1 MMKRILFLF
10 CIIPL
15 LFLHV
20 CAFAQIETGG
30 VDNIFSYGA
39 GLRALSMGGAFIA
52 MENDPTLAYWNPGA
66 MSFNQHMEVS
76 FFGTR
81 TIASSYYFSGF
92 YTNPTVSFG
101 TLSVGALGLYTN
113 GIQSY
118 DENASPITGARTDY
132 LHYQILLSYGY
143 NFNWGFGVGAT
154 AKVEQMRV
162 TDYKGTGASFDVG
175 VYYKPAKLPWL
186 SLGAVVQDVYSTGI
200 KLVDDF
206 ERSTRVYKA
215 GIATNFYSGDN
226 KNTRLSFALDGR
238 FYNDNYNSGQKQF
251 LYDLSFGAEVSFA
264 DALSFRA
271 GYHNFTLDSIG
282 QGLPQGLSLGVGIRR
297 WGFGIDYAVNFE
309 DTDYQGPLDLLM
321 RLGISYRFGLS
332 VEEKKAKIA
341 EDIRKQIDEGIRK
354 VTEKYEDQ
362 LEELT
367 VEYNQEKDRI
377 ITQLDE
383 EYEEKISSLDASLEE
398 SRQEIS
404 SLTTQLAEEKQT
416 LIADLEQ
423 QYENEKAAL
432 ESQFAEERS
441 TYEGQISNLQER
453 FEEESSLNERLL
465 ADEAFK
471 SQKYAQGLQL
481 YSEGEYE
488 EALTEFE
495 TVARFDP
502 DYLSV
507 QEYINRTKAELRDVK
522 TYSPEILAIYYR
534 GIDLFVQK
542 KYDEAITEWEKILE
556 IDPYNK
562 LARRNI
568 REARDRL
575 RKLRELGINQ

>member
-1 MMKRILFLF
+1 MMKRILFLL
-10 CIIPL
+10 CIVLL
-15 LFLHV
+15 LFLYV
-20 CAFAQIETGG
+20 CAYAQLETGG

-39 GLRALSMGGAFIA
+39 GLRALGMGGAFVA
-52 MENDPTLAYWNPGA
+52 MKNDPTLAYWNPGA
-66 MSFNQHMEVS
+66 MSFNQHKEIS

-101 TLSVGALGLYTN
+101 TLSIGALGLYTN

-118 DENASPITGARTDY
+118 DESASPITGARTDY
-132 LHYQILLSYGY
+132 LHYQILISYGY
-143 NFNWGFGVGAT
+143 NFKWGFGVGAS
-154 AKVEQMRV
+154 AKVEQMRI
-162 TDYKGTGASFDVG
+162 TEYKGTGASFDVG
-175 VYYKPAKLPWL
+175 VYYNPEKIPWL
-186 SLGAVVQDVYSTGI
+186 SVGAVVQDVYSTGI
-200 KLVDDF
+200 KLVDEF
-206 ERSTRVYKA
+206 EQSTRVYKA
-215 GIATNFYSGDN
+215 GLATNFYSGEQ

-251 LYDLSFGAEVSFA
+251 LYDLSFGTEVSFVES
-264 DALSFRA
+264 LSFRA
-271 GYHNFTLDSIG
+271 GYHNFTLDSLG
-282 QGLPQGLSLGVGIRR
+282 KGLPQGLSLGIGIRR

-309 DTDYQGPLDLLM
+309 DTDWQGPLDLLM

-332 VEEKKAKIA
+332 MEEKKVKIA
-341 EDIRKQIDEGIRK
+341 EDIRTQIDEGIRK
-354 VTEKYEDQ
+354 VTETYEDK

-377 ITQLDE
+377 IRQLDE
-383 EYEEKISSLDASLEE
+383 KYEEKIGSLDISLEE
-398 SRQEIS
+398 SRQEITN
-404 SLTTQLAEEKQT
+404 LTTQLAEEKQA
-416 LIADLEQ
+416 LIEDLEQ
-423 QYENEKAAL
+423 QYVTDRATL
-432 ESQFAEERS
+432 ESQFAKERS
-441 TYEGQISNLQER
+441 TYEGQISRLQER
-453 FEEESSLNERLL
+453 FEEETSLNERLL

-471 SQKYAQGLQL
+471 SQKYARGLQL
-481 YSEGEYE
+481 YSEGEYD

-542 KYDEAITEWEKILE
+542 NYEEAITEWEKILE

-568 REARDRL
+568 KEARDRL

>member
-1 MMKRILFLF
+1 MMKRFLFLI
-10 CIIPL
+10 CIVPL
-15 LFLHV
+15 LFLHAG
-20 CAFAQIETGG
+20 AFAQLETGG

-39 GLRALSMGGAFIA
+39 GLRALGMGGAFIA
-52 MENDPTLAYWNPGA
+52 MKNDPTLAYWNPGA
-66 MSFNQHMEVS
+66 MSFNQHKEVS

-101 TLSVGALGLYTN
+101 TLSIGALGLYTN

-132 LHYQILLSYGY
+132 LHYQLLISYGY
-143 NFNWGFGVGAT
+143 NFKWGFGVGAS
-154 AKVEQMRV
+154 AKVEQMRI
-162 TDYKGTGASFDVG
+162 TEYKGTGASFDVG
-175 VYYKPAKLPWL
+175 VYYNPAKIPWL
-186 SLGAVVQDVYSTGI
+186 SVGAVVQDVYSTGI
-200 KLVDDF
+200 KLLDEF
-206 ERSTRVYKA
+206 EQSTRVYKA
-215 GIATNFYSGDN
+215 GLATNFYSGEQ
-226 KNTRLSFALDGR
+226 KNTRISFALDGR

-251 LYDLSFGAEVSFA
+251 LYDLSFGTEVSFA
-264 DALSFRA
+264 ESLSFRA
-271 GYHNFTLDSIG
+271 GYHNFTLDSLG

-297 WGFGIDYAVNFE
+297 WGVGIDYAVNFE
-309 DTDYQGPLDLLM
+309 DTDWQGPLDLLM

-332 VEEKKAKIA
+332 MEEKKAKIA
-341 EDIRKQIDEGIRK
+341 EDIRRQIDEGIRK
-354 VTEKYEDQ
+354 VTETYEDK

-377 ITQLDE
+377 IRQLDE
-383 EYEEKISSLDASLEE
+383 KYEEKVSELDESLEE
-398 SRQEIS
+398 SRQEINN
-404 SLTTQLAEEKQT
+404 LTTQLEEEKQA
-416 LIADLEQ
+416 LMEDLEQ
-423 QYENEKAAL
+423 QYASQRAAI

-441 TYEGQISNLQER
+441 TYEGQISRLQER
-453 FEEESSLNERLL
+453 FEEETSLSEKLL

-471 SQKYAQGLQL
+471 SQKYALGLQL
-481 YSEGEYE
+481 YSDGEYD

-542 KYDEAITEWEKILE
+542 NYEGAITEWEKILE

-568 REARDRL
+568 KEARDRL

>member
-1 MMKRILFLF
+1 MMKRFLFLI
-10 CIIPL
+10 CIVPL
-15 LFLHV
+15 LFLHAG
-20 CAFAQIETGG
+20 AFAQLETGG

-39 GLRALSMGGAFIA
+39 GLRALGMGGAFVA
-52 MENDPTLAYWNPGA
+52 MNNDPTLAYWNPGA
-66 MSFNQHMEVS
+66 MSFNQHKEVS

-101 TLSVGALGLYTN
+101 TLSIGALGLYTN

-132 LHYQILLSYGY
+132 LHYQLLISYGY
-143 NFNWGFGVGAT
+143 NFKWGFGVGAS
-154 AKVEQMRV
+154 AKVEQMRI
-162 TDYKGTGASFDVG
+162 TEYKGTGASFDVG
-175 VYYKPAKLPWL
+175 VYYNPAKIPWL
-186 SLGAVVQDVYSTGI
+186 SVGAVIQDVYSTGI
-200 KLVDDF
+200 KLLDEF
-206 ERSTRVYKA
+206 EQSTRVYKA
-215 GIATNFYSGDN
+215 GLATNFYSGEQ

-251 LYDLSFGAEVSFA
+251 LYDLSFGTEVSFA
-264 DALSFRA
+264 ESLSFRA
-271 GYHNFTLDSIG
+271 GYHNFTLDSLG

-297 WGFGIDYAVNFE
+297 WGVGIDYAVNFE
-309 DTDYQGPLDLLM
+309 DTDWQGPLDLLM

-332 VEEKKAKIA
+332 MEEKKAKIA
-341 EDIRKQIDEGIRK
+341 EDIRRQIDEGIRK
-354 VTEKYEDQ
+354 VTETYEDK

-377 ITQLDE
+377 IRQLDE
-383 EYEEKISSLDASLEE
+383 KYEEKVSELDESLEE
-398 SRQEIS
+398 SRQEINN
-404 SLTTQLAEEKQT
+404 LTTQLEEEKEA
-416 LIADLEQ
+416 LMEDLEQ
-423 QYENEKAAL
+423 QYASQRAAI

-441 TYEGQISNLQER
+441 TYEGQISRLQER
-453 FEEESSLNERLL
+453 FEEETSLSEKLL

-471 SQKYAQGLQL
+471 SQKYALGLQL
-481 YSEGEYE
+481 YSDGEYD

-542 KYDEAITEWEKILE
+542 NYEGAITEWEKILE

-568 REARDRL
+568 KEARDRL

>member
-1 MMKRILFLF
+1 MMKRFLFLI
-10 CIIPL
+10 CIVPL
-15 LFLHV
+15 LFLHAG
-20 CAFAQIETGG
+20 AFAQLETGG

-39 GLRALSMGGAFIA
+39 GLRALGMGGAFVA
-52 MENDPTLAYWNPGA
+52 MNNDPTLAYWNPGA
-66 MSFNQHMEVS
+66 MSFNQHKEVS

-101 TLSVGALGLYTN
+101 TLSIGALGLYTN

-132 LHYQILLSYGY
+132 LHYQLLISYGY
-143 NFNWGFGVGAT
+143 NFKWGFGVGAS
-154 AKVEQMRV
+154 AKVEQMRI
-162 TDYKGTGASFDVG
+162 TEYKGTGASFDVG
-175 VYYKPAKLPWL
+175 VYYNPAKIPWL
-186 SLGAVVQDVYSTGI
+186 SVGAVIQDVYSTGI
-200 KLVDDF
+200 KLLDEF
-206 ERSTRVYKA
+206 EQSTRVYKA
-215 GIATNFYSGDN
+215 GLATNFYSGEQ

-251 LYDLSFGAEVSFA
+251 LYDLSFGTEVSFA
-264 DALSFRA
+264 ESLSFRA
-271 GYHNFTLDSIG
+271 GYHNFTLDSLG

-297 WGFGIDYAVNFE
+297 WGVGIDYAVNFE
-309 DTDYQGPLDLLM
+309 DTDWQGPLDLLM

-332 VEEKKAKIA
+332 MEEKKAKIA
-341 EDIRKQIDEGIRK
+341 EDIRRQIDEGIRK
-354 VTEKYEDQ
+354 VTETYEDK

-377 ITQLDE
+377 IRQLDE
-383 EYEEKISSLDASLEE
+383 KYEEKVSELDESLEE
-398 SRQEIS
+398 SRQEINN
-404 SLTTQLAEEKQT
+404 LTTQLEEEKQA
-416 LIADLEQ
+416 LMEDLEQ
-423 QYENEKAAL
+423 QYASQRAAI

-441 TYEGQISNLQER
+441 TYEGQISRLQER
-453 FEEESSLNERLL
+453 FEEETSLSEKLL

-471 SQKYAQGLQL
+471 SQKYALGLQL
-481 YSEGEYE
+481 YSDGEYD

-542 KYDEAITEWEKILE
+542 NYEGAITEWEKILE

-568 REARDRL
+568 KEARDRL